1 MQGIEPDP
9 DILERMRRDWDKRA
23 RENARHYVNN
33 ARTEWADQEFFET
46 GRENVAGYI
55 LTDMT
60 NICQGK
66 DPKQMSVLEIGCGVG
81 RMTRALASTF
91 GQVYGVDVSGE
102 MIEQARQ
109 NLASTPNAT
118 VLQNNGADLRVLGD
132 IRIDFAFSY
141 IVFQHIPSR
150 EVIRNYVAE
159 VHRLLTPG
167 GLFKFQLQGV
177 TSLVTSADDTWLG
190 VPFSDEDA
198 VQMAEDCG
206 FEPRYRIGADTEAFW
221 LWFFKRPAAPGPR

>member
-1 MQGIEPDP
+1 MQAIEPDP
-9 DILERMRRDWDKRA
+9 AILDRMRKDWDQRA

-33 ARTEWADQEFFET
+33 AQTDWADDEFFAS
-46 GRENVAGYI
+46 GRENVGNYI
-55 LTDMT
+55 LNDMT
-60 NICQGK
+60 NVCQGK
-66 DPKQMSVLEIGCGVG
+66 DPSQMTVLEIGCGVG
-81 RMTRALASTF
+81 RMTRALAATF

-102 MIEQARQ
+102 MIAQANQ
-109 NLASTPNAT
+109 NLANTPNAT

-132 IRIDFAFSY
+132 ITIDFAFSY
-141 IVFQHIPSR
+141 IVFQHVPSR

-159 VHRLLTPG
+159 VHRLLRPG
-167 GLFKFQLQGV
+167 GLFKFQVQGV

-198 VQMAEDCG
+198 VRMAEDCG

-221 LWFFKRPAAPGPR
+221 LWFFKRPGSSGLR

>member
-9 DILERMRRDWDKRA
+9 AILERMRKDWDERA

-33 ARTEWADQEFFET
+33 AQTEWADEEFFES
-46 GRENVAGYI
+46 GRQNVGNYI
-55 LTDMT
+55 LNDMT
-60 NICQGK
+60 NVCQGK
-66 DPKQMSVLEIGCGVG
+66 DPTQMAVLEIGCGVG
-81 RMTRALASTF
+81 RMTRALAGIF

-102 MIEQARQ
+102 MIAQARQ

-118 VLQNNGADLRVLGD
+118 VMLNNGADLRVLGD
-132 IRIDFAFSY
+132 ITIDFAFSY
-141 IVFQHIPSR
+141 IVFQHVPSR

-159 VHRLLTPG
+159 VHRLLRPG
-167 GLFKFQLQGV
+167 GLFKFQVQGV

-198 VQMAEDCG
+198 VRMAEDCG
-206 FEPRYRIGADTEAFW
+206 FEPRYRIGAGTEAFW
-221 LWFFKRPAAPGPR
+221 LWFFKRPAPRTLR

>member
-1 MQGIEPDP
+1 MPAIEPDP
-9 DILERMRRDWDKRA
+9 DILERMRKDWDERA

-33 ARTEWADQEFFET
+33 ARTEWADEDFFES
-46 GRENVAGYI
+46 GRVNVGNYI
-55 LTDMT
+55 LNDMT

-66 DPKQMSVLEIGCGVG
+66 DPKQMAVLEIGCGVG
-81 RMTRALASTF
+81 RMTRALAATF

-102 MIEQARQ
+102 MIAQATQ

-132 IRIDFAFSY
+132 ITIDFAFSY

-159 VHRLLTPG
+159 VHRLLRPG

-198 VQMAEDCG
+198 VRMAEDCG

-221 LWFFKRPAAPGPR
+221 LWFFKRPAPPALR

>member
-9 DILERMRRDWDKRA
+9 DILERMRRDWDTRA

-66 DPKQMSVLEIGCGVG
+66 DPKQMTVLEIGCGVG
-81 RMTRALASTF
+81 RMTRALASAF

-132 IRIDFAFSY
+132 ITIDFAFSY

-159 VHRLLTPG
+159 VHRLLRPG
-167 GLFKFQLQGV
+167 GLFKFQVQGV

-206 FEPRYRIGADTEAFW
+206 FEPRYRIGANTEAFW

>member
-1 MQGIEPDP
+1 MQAIEPDP
-9 DILERMRRDWDKRA
+9 AILERMRNDWDERA

-33 ARTEWADQEFFET
+33 ARTEWADEEFFES
-46 GRENVAGYI
+46 GRQNVGNYI
-55 LTDMT
+55 LNDMT

-81 RMTRALASTF
+81 RMTRALAGTF

-102 MIEQARQ
+102 MIAQAKQ
-109 NLASTPNAT
+109 NLANTTNAT

-132 IRIDFAFSY
+132 ITIDFAFSY

-159 VHRLLTPG
+159 VHRLLRPG
-167 GLFKFQLQGV
+167 GLFKFQVQGV
-177 TSLVTSADDTWLG
+177 TSLVTSAEDTWLG
-190 VPFSDEDA
+190 VPFSEDDA
-198 VQMAEDCG
+198 IRMAEDCG
-206 FEPRYRIGADTEAFW
+206 FEARYRIGADTEAFW
-221 LWFFKRPAAPGPR
+221 LWFFKRPATPGLR